1 ERQAWW
7 NDEDR
12 PGGKQMEEWL
22 SETSKC
28 RRATLT
34 KYLDGEEGSCA
45 ALPSG
50 RLCDVCR
57 GGGISKVSVTEEI
70 LEQINS
76 RKEGYDKSKVPAEI
90 LGTEPAHL
98 QESLRAPASV
108 LDVTEGSA
116 VDDPSSDSLSGPDL
130 PCKPNDQRRSY
141 ITPAKPLAMAP
152 NVRQIEWQP
161 SRSAQKRDSAGSP
174 VTPTSRPSSRHA
186 IISSGPAMRQ
196 ALFASLSGLDPGRS
210 ASTAGATG
218 TAKLT
223 YPSASPSVE
232 ARTLGTTRPSFS
244 SPSLM
249 DISRTRELARTTAPS
264 YADRLTELLEPWR
277 RQGAKCYTCVA
288 LGQLRDCGRG
298 DCPVERQIMK
308 IEKVKH
314 IKDVVDAHTALV
326 RSSIRHM
333 GYCGECFFPVPAVG
347 QTNAFHDLGTGTDL
361 LGRSKPCRIFASM
374 GQKAISC
381 GSHMWRE
388 KMLGEENAGASMEPL
403 WLRDLWSNAR
413 RRMFLTLNSS
423 TGHVLEK

>member
-1 ERQAWW
+1 
-7 NDEDR
+7 
-12 PGGKQMEEWL
+12 
-22 SETSKC
+22 
-28 RRATLT
+28 
-34 KYLDGEEGSCA
+34 
-45 ALPSG
+45 
-50 RLCDVCR
+50 
-57 GGGISKVSVTEEI
+57 
-70 LEQINS
+70 
-76 RKEGYDKSKVPAEI
+76 
-90 LGTEPAHL
+90 
-98 QESLRAPASV
+98 
-108 LDVTEGSA
+108 
-116 VDDPSSDSLSGPDL
+116 
-130 PCKPNDQRRSY
+130 
-141 ITPAKPLAMAP
+141 MAP

-174 VTPTSRPSSRHA
+174 VTPTSRPSSRHVTTA
-186 IISSGPAMRQ
+186 SGPAMRQ

-210 ASTAGATG
+210 ASTAGALG
-218 TAKLT
+218 TAKLA

-249 DISRTRELARTTAPS
+249 DISRTRGLARTTAPS

-361 LGRSKPCRIFASM
+361 PGRAKPCRIFASM

-381 GSHMWRE
+381 GSHLWRE
-388 KMLGEENAGASMEPL
+388 KMLGEENAGAIDGASVADGSMVACSASPGR
-403 WLRDLWSNAR
+403 WSRKLRTHHPIRVRKWGEVDSSYSVSYDAGSLRRGVGGNLR
-413 RRMFLTLNSS
+413 RRDRQSL
-423 TGHVLEK
+423 KK